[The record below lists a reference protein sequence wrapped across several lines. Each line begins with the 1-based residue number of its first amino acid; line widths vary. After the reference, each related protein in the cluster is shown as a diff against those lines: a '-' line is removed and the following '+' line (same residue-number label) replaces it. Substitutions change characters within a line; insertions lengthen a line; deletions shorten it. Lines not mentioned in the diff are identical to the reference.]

1 MSRLVI
7 EVTDEQHKQ
16 IKTLAAM
23 DGKTIKTYI
32 LNKVLENQSTDETAA
47 WQELKKL
54 MAERIASAEEGN
66 ISNKSIL
73 DIAKSK
79 AREYNS

>member
-16 IKTLAAM
+16 IKTLAAL

-54 MAERIASAEEGN
+54 MDERIVSAEKGN